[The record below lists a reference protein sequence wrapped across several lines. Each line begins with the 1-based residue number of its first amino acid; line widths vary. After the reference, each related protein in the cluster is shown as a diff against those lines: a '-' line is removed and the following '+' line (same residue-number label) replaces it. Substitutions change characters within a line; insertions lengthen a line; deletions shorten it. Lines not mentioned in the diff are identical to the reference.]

1 MTDAGKPTP
10 AGRPAPPRK
19 RRSSSPPRK
28 SGATRPAAPDD
39 APLRDFAT
47 LRGRPAIFVVLNE
60 PIQPAHLLLLRE
72 EIGGCRFGEL
82 DLVIHSG
89 GGNIHVAYQMIQ
101 LIRQHTESMNACV
114 PLYAKSAATL
124 WCLAANQVVMDES
137 AQLGPLDA
145 QVYERTRGGGR
156 YTSALNPFKT
166 LEELQRF
173 SLETLH
179 ASLNTILQR
188 SGLDWTASLTQA
200 IAFVQATTGQLFNRL
215 DPEKFG
221 EYSSALAIGSEYGG
235 RLLRRYATNWSEATK
250 TPILERLVRGYPS
263 HAYIIDYR
271 ELKDMG
277 VPVTLFPGAERL
289 VVGELHKWII
299 DLEERGS
306 VVALI
311 RPSAT
316 AEDTSPESK
325 EPST

>member
-1 MTDAGKPTP
+1 MAG
-10 AGRPAPPRK
+10 
-19 RRSSSPPRK
+19 S
-28 SGATRPAAPDD
+28 AAPADD
-39 APLRDFAT
+39 APLRNFAT
-47 LRGRPAIFVVLNE
+47 LRDRPAIFVVLHE

-72 EIGGCRFGEL
+72 EIGSRRFGEL

-101 LIRQHTESMNACV
+101 LMRQHTEHLNACV

-124 WCLAANQVVMDES
+124 WCLAANQIVMDES

-145 QVYERTRGGGR
+145 QVYERKRGDGR

-173 SLETLH
+173 TLETLH
-179 ASLNTILQR
+179 ASLNSIRQR
-188 SGLDWTASLTQA
+188 SGLDWTECLTQA
-200 IAFVQATTGQLFNRL
+200 IAFVQATTGQLFHRL

-221 EYSSALAIGSEYGG
+221 EYSSALAIGSEYGS
-235 RLLRRYATNWSEATK
+235 RLLRRYATNWTEATK

-277 VPVTLFPGAERL
+277 VPVALFPDAERP

-299 DLEERGS
+299 DIEGRSS

-311 RPSAT
+311 EPSAT
-316 AEDTSPESK
+316 ADETSSDSEAH
-325 EPST
+325 ST